1 MQKIEQQK
9 SLEELLLELETI
21 GTTVFDRTAVDSEK
35 THKILKARAKKIRDL
50 ERAEDPGELLEIL
63 EFTLVNERFAFP
75 LKWVGEV
82 CRVAEITK
90 IPGTPAFVKGVV
102 NLRRTIYS
110 VIDLAILLGL
120 SPDVGTSV
128 GSRAN
133 GGGSGEGDLILTL
146 IADDMEFAVTI
157 DSLDGVSS
165 LPLKQLQSRL
175 PTMTGM
181 VADYFKGI
189 TSDRLVVLDAEK
201 LLHDEKIVVEQ

>member
-9 SLEELLLELETI
+9 SLEELLLKLEKI

-35 THKILKARAKKIRDL
+35 THEILKARAQKIRDL